1 MLAKSP
7 AVILLLLA
15 ASLQADSIRLVPIVS
30 GLDRPVQLVAANDGL
45 HVAQQDGRVSRIDDG
60 RLVTEADLRSVVG
73 CCENGGLLSIAF
85 DPLYAANRRMYALY
99 ADRNGDAALARV
111 TDGRVEVMLVV
122 PQPKLGVPNHHGGTV
137 AFGPDGFLYASI
149 GDGGAVEDVTLRA
162 QQLDRLHGKL
172 LRIDVR
178 GEAAYSIPPDNPYAG
193 TPGARGEIW
202 ASGLRN
208 PWRFS
213 FDSTTGTLHLADV
226 GHESWEE
233 VNILSVAA
241 ARGMNFGWP
250 VMEGSRCFPPN
261 TICNPAGFVLPQIE
275 YSREGGCSITGGFRY
290 RGTALPWRGA
300 YIYGDFCSG
309 RIWAAI
315 ESGTGTWT
323 PVLIADTDAVI
334 VSFGEDAAGELYV
347 VDYAG
352 TVSRIVSAMARQ
364 RAVRPPS

>member
-1 MLAKSP
+1 MLRTPRVS
-7 AVILLLLA
+7 VLLLFA

-30 GLDRPVQLVAANDGL
+30 GLDRPVQLVTANDSL
-45 HVAQQDGRVSRIDDG
+45 YVAQQDGRVSRIDDG
-60 RLVTEADLRSVVG
+60 RLVPEADLRSVVG

-85 DPLYAANRRMYALY
+85 DPLYVANHRMYALY
-99 ADRNGDAALARV
+99 ADRNGDAAVARV
-111 TDGRVEVMLVV
+111 TDGRVEVMLLVV
-122 PQPKLGVPNHHGGTV
+122 QPKLGVPNHHGGTL

-149 GDGGAVEDVTLRA
+149 GDGGAVADVTLRA

-178 GEAAYSIPPDNPYAG
+178 GDGGYSVPPDNPYVQ

-208 PWRFS
+208 PWRLS
-213 FDSTTGTLHLADV
+213 FDRTSGTLHLADV

-233 VNILSVAA
+233 ANILSIAA
-241 ARGMNFGWP
+241 ARGANFGWP
-250 VMEGSRCFPPN
+250 LMEGAHCFPPDGQ
-261 TICNPAGFVLPQIE
+261 CAAAGLALPQIE

-290 RGTALPWRGA
+290 RGTALPFHGA
-300 YIYGDFCSG
+300 YLYGDFCSG
-309 RIWAAI
+309 RIWAAT
-315 ESGTGTWT
+315 ESAGLWT
-323 PVLIADTDAVI
+323 SMLIADTEAVI
-334 VSFGEDAAGELYV
+334 VSFGEDADGELYV

-352 TVSRIVSAMARQ
+352 TVSRIVTSQARQ